1 MSTETI
7 HLAQQD
13 IDNTDVV
20 KKDQLQTKYIKYK
33 IFGHW
38 IISRIAEKINN
49 LDKEKLMSLDF
60 YEFMMNEH
68 CIYSS
73 VKDQTA
79 YFQSFF
85 DENPKFSL
93 KDINKEV
100 RKHNKPLK
108 QNKNNN
114 NLIDSPK
121 KKRGR
126 KKKVIENIVSEEE
139 QYIANIVALQD
150 SKIEEP
156 VLVLESPQIYHN
168 TIKLKKSK
176 VIDENKPKRKYT
188 KKNKLQEKPLLE
200 EPLQEK
206 PLQEKP
212 LQEELLQEEP
222 LLEEPLQEKPLQ
234 EELLQ
239 EEPLLEEPLQEKPLQ
254 KEPLQEKLLQEELH
268 QEDNIIV
275 SNSFQSLYD
284 AVKELQ
290 DDDEF
295 IPFEYNN
302 QQLLI
307 NKFLHIFDYT
317 ATNHIASLSDS
328 NIIFH

>member
-188 KKNKLQEKPLLE
+188 KKNKLQE
-200 EPLQEK
+200 
-206 PLQEKP
+206 
-212 LQEELLQEEP
+212 
-222 LLEEPLQEKPLQ
+222 
-234 EELLQ
+234 
-239 EEPLLEEPLQEKPLQ
+239 EPLLEEPLQEKPLQ